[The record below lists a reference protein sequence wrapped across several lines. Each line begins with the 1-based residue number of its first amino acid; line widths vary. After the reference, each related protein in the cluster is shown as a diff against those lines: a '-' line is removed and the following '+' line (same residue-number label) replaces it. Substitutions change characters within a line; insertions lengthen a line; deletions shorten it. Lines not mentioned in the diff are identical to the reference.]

1 MWSERLIASSR
12 SWVTSST
19 LMCSRSTSDATSWMT
34 RVRTMLDL
42 PEPDGPTRLTNWPSP
57 TTMLAPSS
65 TGSPPYDIVRA
76 ETRRLLAPDDGRVVQ
91 SGDGRVSLYQAS
103 DDEALR
109 DASCRGEIDPDRFGV
124 ERVAVARDD
133 FPKLLGIEARR
144 HLLGQRGGQL
154 IAAHRA
160 QRLECFGKRAG
171 ELDHLGLAPIEFLA
185 THANALEFVMAA
197 QIPAC
202 IAQVHSVDQHASA
215 GPLQERQRRLLHP
228 AGIDLSLPQ
237 RLQAI
242 DPHGPELH
250 LACVGP

>member
-133 FPKLLGIEARR
+133 FPKLLGIEAGR
-144 HLLGQRGGQL
+144 HLPW
-154 IAAHRA
+154 AAR
-160 QRLECFGKRAG
+160 RPTDRRSSC
-171 ELDHLGLAPIEFLA
+171 A
-185 THANALEFVMAA
+185 T
-197 QIPAC
+197 
-202 IAQVHSVDQHASA
+202 S
-215 GPLQERQRRLLHP
+215 
-228 AGIDLSLPQ
+228 
-237 RLQAI
+237 
-242 DPHGPELH
+242 
-250 LACVGP
+250 